1 MIVAIVTNTITR
13 DQEDK
18 NNILVINYCKNGPKI
33 KIVQYKKIKV

>member
-18 NNILVINYCKNGPKI
+18 NNILVINY
-33 KIVQYKKIKV
+33 